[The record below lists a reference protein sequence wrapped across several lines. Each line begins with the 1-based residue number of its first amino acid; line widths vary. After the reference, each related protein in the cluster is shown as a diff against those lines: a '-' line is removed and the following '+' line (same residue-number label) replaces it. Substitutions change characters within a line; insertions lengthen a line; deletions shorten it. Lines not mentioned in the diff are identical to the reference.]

1 MNRVQNIFNEQ
12 LKSKKGGGQCHQ
24 DILIYWTRQSILQIW
39 AKSYPPPSPQ
49 MNSMALVPGES
60 GYDKHDKHTCES
72 FQHSIELLIPLL
84 IQFPAGSPD
93 YWAFFGLYKSGKWML
108 FGCGIASPGSGIEEQ
123 CGQIWR
129 CIVWRNL
136 ISPGNPFTDVNVWTL
151 SWDVSKISLFSW
163 QDSKEGQINTTNVTH
178 ISIIIHYFL
187 QFSKSI
193 KLKVHSNSQ

>member
-49 MNSMALVPGES
+49 MNSMALLPGEP
-60 GYDKHDKHTCES
+60 GHGKQLRS
-72 FQHSIELLIPLL
+72 FQHSIELFSSLLSHSLLVHLIAEPFWSLR
-84 IQFPAGSPD
+84 
-93 YWAFFGLYKSGKWML
+93 KWEVNAL
-108 FGCGIASPGSGIEEQ
+108 GCRIASPGSGIEGQ

-163 QDSKEGQINTTNVTH
+163 QDSKKGQINTTNVTH

-187 QFSKSI
+187 QCSKSI